1 MNTVSLMALRAVLVA
16 GFAGALFVLG
26 VMVPLVAIDLDEAGG
41 DIAEVRAPILM
52 IAVTGILAIQVVL
65 VCTWRLSTMVRKGTV
80 FSSAAFRW
88 VDIVIGAIAVGSLL
102 TFALGVVVAPGE
114 AVPPGM
120 VLLLGGAGL
129 LIAGVALVVLIMRML
144 LAQAVDRDAEA
155 RTMQAELDE
164 VI

>member
-1 MNTVSLMALRAVLVA
+1 VNTVSLMALRVVLVA

-26 VMVPLVAIDLDEAGG
+26 VMVPLLAIDLDEAGG

-102 TFALGVVVAPGE
+102 TFALGVVVAPGD